1 MTIEDILNDARSVV
15 KKVVP
20 DHVEI
25 TQVDFEGPTIVIYT
39 KNMEVFAESNDL
51 VRQIAQQLRRRI
63 VVRPDPS
70 LLATP
75 EEAEKVIR
83 EVIPPEAQITGI
95 YFETETGE
103 VTIEALSPGMVIGR
117 HGSILN
123 EVKKKIGWAPKVVRT
138 PPIPSKTVEEIRQYL
153 RTINDERQTFL
164 KQVGRRL
171 AREVPAG
178 ENYVRITALGGFR
191 QVGRSAALLSTRE
204 SKVLIDCGVLIS
216 EDNGSPYLNAPEV
229 TPLSSIDAVVITHA
243 HLDHSG
249 LVPALFKYGYEG
261 PIYTTAPTRD
271 LMSLLQL
278 DFIKV
283 AMGEARKSAYDS
295 SHIRKAVANTIPL
308 KYGETTDIAPDIRLT
323 FQNAGHILGSGVAH
337 FHIGDGLYNVAMS
350 GDIKFEKTW
359 LFNPAVNKFPR
370 IETLVLESTYG
381 GYHDIQPSRHEAA
394 QQLKEVTKRVLS
406 RGGKVLVP
414 VFAVGRSRPRV
425 LQGMGRQPAPRP
437 PLRRVPIRRLP
448 GPADPAGGPGDHAH
462 GSRTAP
468 DLADQARPRDDRRL
482 LGPLGPSPTAELR
495 GDDGAEAG
503 AGHRESR
510 RGVQVFRPRVRPVQ
524 EVRPRGAGPDEPRD
538 DPAQVR
544 SLRGRSRARRAS
556 GMGASRSGKRRP
568 WVHLPVGRSL
578 AGILTRL
585 GDRTGRGR
593 RRPPRSRRIL
603 APARARRPLAK
614 PTALGPAGA
623 RGRASRR
630 GCRPRDARGRTAD
643 RDHAR
648 RGGPWRSVPGL
659 RPALPNRSTRV
670 PPRRSQI
677 PGGLVDNPSPTARI
691 E

>member
-20 DHVEI
+20 DHVGI

-51 VRQIAQQLRRRI
+51 LRQIAQQLRRRI

-70 LLATP
+70 LLASQDD
-75 EEAEKVIR
+75 AEKVIR
-83 EVIPPEAQITGI
+83 EVIPAEAQITGI

-117 HGSILN
+117 HGSVLN
-123 EVKKKIGWAPKVVRT
+123 EIKKKIGWAPKVVRT

-153 RTINDERQTFL
+153 RTINDERQAFL

-171 AREVPAG
+171 AREVPQG

-229 TPLSSIDAVVITHA
+229 LPLSSLDAVVITHA

-249 LVPALFKYGYEG
+249 LVPALYKYGYEG
-261 PIYTTAPTRD
+261 PIYTTPPTRD

-295 SHIRKAVANTIPL
+295 SNIRKAVANTIPL
-308 KYGETTDIAPDIRLT
+308 KYGETTDIAPDVRLT
-323 FQNAGHILGSGVAH
+323 FQNAGHILGSAVAH

-370 IETLVLESTYG
+370 LETLVLESTYG
-381 GYHDIQPSRHEAA
+381 GYHDVQPSRHEAA
-394 QQLKEVTKRVLS
+394 QQLKEVLRRVLT

-414 VFAVGRSRPRV
+414 VFAVGRSQEVMLVLEDAMRNRQIPEVPIYLDGMIWEATAIHTAYPEYLNSQLRTQIFQTGENPFLSPMFKRV
-425 LQGMGRQPAPRP
+425 ETADMRANIVDDVEPCIVLATSGMMSGGPVLEYFKGWADNPLHALLFVGFQSEGSLGRRIQREAREITLTDRGQPLTLPIKLDIETIDGFSGHSDRLQLLNYVGTMEPRP
-437 PLRRVPIRRLP
+437 ERVIVN
-448 GPADPAGGPGDHAH
+448 H
-462 GSRTAP
+462 GEEYKCS
-468 DLADQARPRDDRRL
+468 DLASGLYKKFGLETRAPMNLETIRL
-482 LGPLGPSPTAELR
+482 
-495 GDDGAEAG
+495 
-503 AGHRESR
+503 
-510 RGVQVFRPRVRPVQ
+510 
-524 EVRPRGAGPDEPRD
+524 
-538 DPAQVR
+538 
-544 SLRGRSRARRAS
+544 
-556 GMGASRSGKRRP
+556 K
-568 WVHLPVGRSL
+568 
-578 AGILTRL
+578 
-585 GDRTGRGR
+585 
-593 RRPPRSRRIL
+593 
-603 APARARRPLAK
+603 
-614 PTALGPAGA
+614 
-623 RGRASRR
+623 
-630 GCRPRDARGRTAD
+630 
-643 RDHAR
+643 
-648 RGGPWRSVPGL
+648 
-659 RPALPNRSTRV
+659 
-670 PPRRSQI
+670 
-677 PGGLVDNPSPTARI
+677 
-691 E
+691 